1 MNLEEVLDPKYGL
14 QQDEWSLS
22 KPKFG
27 DESQLEVIGWSG
39 RTHRAKCYIVKCHK
53 CAIDSELHGSG
64 HFKTKKSH
72 LVASRLPC
80 FCPKSQKR
88 TEHQYTVLC
97 TRKLEALGYKFLGF
111 VGEWSGAKTKLRLLC
126 QIHGEWTTTSVS
138 NLLNSGNGCPACG
151 MAAACSASR
160 AVNTRSD
167 DFMIDSFFAS
177 GAFHPETKFWRSE
190 RRSSAGSAIYW
201 NIHCPD
207 CASPPSPQSGS
218 LRLGQRSCAC
228 SHHRQKNA
236 YIHIVNPENP
246 VAVKFGVT
254 LHPETR
260 IKQQNSK
267 SSYKI
272 SQYAVYLFDSV
283 ESCKKAERDCKKQ
296 LECGILTK
304 QEMPDGWS
312 ETTWFYNLEK
322 ITTIYEYN
330 GGIKIE

>member
-1 MNLEEVLDPKYGL
+1 MNLEDVLDPEYGL

-97 TRKLEALGYKFLGF
+97 TRKLEAQ
-111 VGEWSGAKTKLRLLC
+111 A
-126 QIHGEWTTTSVS
+126 
-138 NLLNSGNGCPACG
+138 
-151 MAAACSASR
+151 
-160 AVNTRSD
+160 
-167 DFMIDSFFAS
+167 
-177 GAFHPETKFWRSE
+177 
-190 RRSSAGSAIYW
+190 
-201 NIHCPD
+201 
-207 CASPPSPQSGS
+207 GS

-228 SHHRQKNA
+228 SPHRQKNA